1 MATQQDQWD
10 RQAFTDWLRERVEER
25 GYALDGR
32 SGHQPGQSQL
42 AADSGVVQSVLS
54 RLLSGSGKGGPPRM
68 ATLVGLARALNMDPV
83 EMLERAG
90 RGEDAQRLRAAR
102 REAVE
107 QSEPDKVLDRIESS
121 GLPEPIRRELAANYR
136 RRLISAEED
145 VLSMLAALHD
155 GIG

>member
-1 MATQQDQWD
+1 MATQDQPD

-32 SGHQPGQSQL
+32 ASRQHPGQSKL
-42 AADSGVVQSVLS
+42 AADSGVEQSVLS
-54 RLLSGSGKGGPPRM
+54 RVLAGKGGTPRM
-68 ATLVGLARALNMDPV
+68 ATLVGLARALDMDPA

-90 RGEDAQRLRAAR
+90 RGEDAERLRTAR
-102 REAVE
+102 RKAVE
-107 QSEPDKVLDRIESS
+107 QSERDKVLDLIESS

-145 VLSMLAALHD
+145 VLGMLAALHE